1 VSEDARKR
9 VAGNIDAIEEAYEF
23 CLAYAAQGITK
34 FDPASPIANRMRR
47 HLDKAAGALDDLV
60 PGLEA
65 LLGEGDVEKAEEIR
79 AFSSQ
84 VEEDVRKAAAVLT
97 LVRSRPAISSQLID
111 NLNASIHVRVLLTD
125 LFLIDEV
132 LKLGVDRA
140 TEPKLEPAS

>member
-1 VSEDARKR
+1 MSEDARKR
-9 VAGNIDAIEEAYEF
+9 VADNIDAIEETYEY

-34 FDPASPIANRMRR
+34 FDPGSPIVNRLKR
-47 HLDKAAGALDDLV
+47 HLEKATAALDDFI
-60 PGLEA
+60 PGLKA
-65 LLGEGDVEKAEEIR
+65 LLAAGNVEKAEEIG
-79 AFSSQ
+79 AFWSQ
-84 VEEDVRKAAAVLT
+84 VEEDVGKAAAVFA
-97 LVRSRPAISSQLID
+97 LVRSRPAISSQLVD

>member
-1 VSEDARKR
+1 MTEDARKR
-9 VAGNIDAIEEAYEF
+9 LAANIDAIEEAYEF

-34 FDPASPIANRMRR
+34 FDPASPLGNRMKR
-47 HLDKAAGALDDLV
+47 HLDKAAAALNDLV
-60 PGLEA
+60 PGLNA
-65 LLGEGDVEKAEEIR
+65 LLAAGDVEKAEEIG
-79 AFSSQ
+79 AFSTQ
-84 VEEDVRKAAAVLT
+84 VEEDVRKAAAVFD
-97 LVRSRPAISSQLID
+97 LVRSRPAISSQLVD